1 MQFIKTLFWVILA
14 VILVVFAVNN
24 WSPTSVLVWQDIRVD
39 TKLPVLVI
47 GAFLLGFLPTW
58 ILHRT
63 MKWRMTRRIKTLEAA
78 ARPTPVPTPAPVPM
92 QTPDGAPATRTPA
105 AKPEA
110 KPLDLQKDQITKPE
124 PAISPIEKPAAGG
137 PSADKPKAG

>member
-14 VILVVFAVNN
+14 VILVVFAANN

-47 GAFLLGFLPTW
+47 GAFLLGFLPMW

-63 MKWRMTRRIKTLEAA
+63 MKWRMSRRIKTLEAA
-78 ARPTPVPTPAPVPM
+78 VRPVSAPSPTPTAM
-92 QTPDGAPATRTPA
+92 QTPDGAPAPKSPA
-105 AKPEA
+105 PDPGT
-110 KPLDLQKDQITKPE
+110 KPLDLKKDQIAK
-124 PAISPIEKPAAGG
+124 AKPAVSPVDG
-137 PSADKPKAG
+137 PPIDEPKAGSS

>member
-14 VILVVFAVNN
+14 VILVVFAANN

-92 QTPDGAPATRTPA
+92 QSPDGAPAPKAPA
-105 AKPEA
+105 A
-110 KPLDLQKDQITKPE
+110 KPLDLQKDQIAGSGP
-124 PAISPIEKPAAGG
+124 PISPIEKPSAGDQ
-137 PSADKPKAG
+137 SADKPKAG